1 MPAFLESLNVSGL
14 VVFGTVSSLLAKI
27 SECAASP
34 TCRLRPLL
42 PFPPRR
48 FRRQRCTTCDVSAGQ
63 RLACQT
69 RPDAAHHHK

>member
-34 TCRLRPLL
+34 PCRLHPLL
-42 PFPPRR
+42 PLAPRR
-48 FRRQRCTTCDVSAGQ
+48 FSAP
-63 RLACQT
+63 AV
-69 RPDAAHHHK
+69 HHL